1 MKLFAKIAA
10 AALLLIGSSQIARSA
25 DTYTPNCRIVQMPTG
40 SNDTLWGTKANAA
53 FAMLDQCISQG
64 SIISVTGGNVTLTTA
79 NNAADQARSAII
91 AFTGTPGVTRTITMP
106 NVSKLTWVAN
116 SSNAGLIFTAGAG
129 TTATIASGASALI
142 YTDAATNVV
151 AVITMPSV
159 SQAAITA
166 GLGSAANQPASA
178 FMAGANNLSELTN
191 TATARTNMGLGSAST
206 QASSAFDAAGSATTA
221 AAAAQAAAIA
231 ASMQRASNGSDI
243 ANAATFRNNLGLGSA
258 AVATAT
264 DGSAFVTGRSGGS
277 WTFGNIPSF
286 STTSGTIQDSGV
298 PGGQLLLGT
307 GNLGGLSNYAT
318 ARTNLGLGSQATK
331 NITVSNSGPSGS
343 ASDGDVWLKW

>member
-10 AALLLIGSSQIARSA
+10 AALLLIGSSQISRAA

-116 SSNAGLIFTAGAG
+116 SSNSSLIFTAGAG
-129 TTATIASGASALI
+129 TTATVISGATALI
-142 YTDAATNVV
+142 YTDAATNAV
-151 AVITMPSV
+151 ALMNVAS
-159 SQAAITA
+159 SAQAILAA
-166 GLGSAANQPASA
+166 GLGSAASQSSSA
-178 FMAGANNLSELTN
+178 FLATANNLSDLTN
-191 TATARTNMGLGSAST
+191 TATARTQLGLGTAAT
-206 QASSAFDAAGSATTA
+206 QASSAFDASGA
-221 AAAAQAAAIA
+221 ASAAQAGAIA

-243 ANAATFRNNLGLGSA
+243 ANAATFR
-258 AVATAT
+258 
-264 DGSAFVTGRSGGS
+264 
-277 WTFGNIPSF
+277 
-286 STTSGTIQDSGV
+286 
-298 PGGQLLLGT
+298 
-307 GNLGGLSNYAT
+307 
-318 ARTNLGLGSQATK
+318 TNLGLDQAATK
-331 NITVSNSGPSGS
+331 GVTNNALSIVAMVNGATSGQVVYMSDANGTISPAGFTYQNVMLKSDNLAGITNAGTARNNLQLGNLAIRVETVSTSAPSGIS
-343 ASDGDVWLKW
+343 NNGDIWLQY